1 MRRVALA
8 AAVGLALVACG
19 DGDDPGTGAASSTSA
34 APNTTAAFDTSVAPE
49 TTVGSGATTAPESTT
64 VASSA
69 SVVPETSTATEV
81 AGIDP
86 DQQFPDV
93 VDAEL
98 TADGSGA
105 FTVAVTLSSPYDT
118 PERYADAWRV
128 LGTDGVVYGV
138 RELAHDH
145 QFEQPFT
152 RSLSGVEIPAG
163 VSEVTIEG
171 RDQVYGWGG
180 ATMTI
185 PVPTG

>member
-1 MRRVALA
+1 MRRFAVLVIAVLFLA
-8 AAVGLALVACG
+8 ACG
-19 DGDDPGTGAASSTSA
+19 DSDDDGADTTE
-34 APNTTAAFDTSVAPE
+34 APAETTAPE
-49 TTVGSGATTAPESTT
+49 TTSAPTT
-64 VASSA
+64 
-69 SVVPETSTATEV
+69 TATETTV
-81 AGIDP
+81 TAEPAVDETAEVDP

-93 VDAEL
+93 VGAEL
-98 TADGSGA
+98 TSTEDGV

-128 LGTDGVVYGV
+128 LGEDGTIYGV

-163 VSEVTIEG
+163 VTEVTIEG

-180 ATMTI
+180 TTI
-185 PVPTG
+185 TVPVPAG